1 MMTIWGASRVA
12 LAAYGQA
19 CWSLRPQGRA
29 PHTLELWAPRSSAH
43 CWTRGRQ
50 SFAQA
55 FGAAAETARGAV
67 GLDVKS
73 SSDTIVAVVMR
84 AAPVAYVPSLVVA
97 EEVLLVKGW
106 VADGGVPLLLP
117 QTLQSM
123 RLGPLR

>member
-1 MMTIWGASRVA
+1 M
-12 LAAYGQA
+12 
-19 CWSLRPQGRA
+19 
-29 PHTLELWAPRSSAH
+29 
-43 CWTRGRQ
+43 
-50 SFAQA
+50 
-55 FGAAAETARGAV
+55 
-67 GLDVKS
+67 DVKS

-117 QTLQSM
+117 QTLQST